1 MRYSHTAITE
11 LSKKYRSILIKC
23 ALFNLAVVISVPAV
37 SATYGIDVT
46 TNSEYADTNISG
58 DTAGIFSGSGSVGT
72 FTGSDIDVTAGSYGV
87 WAKDT
92 GSKIIIGSADDAI
105 NSLTISGGSERGIR
119 ANLGGEVDVHAN
131 TISITGTDDMY
142 GVHAYSNGSKIS
154 LNAKQIDINVENQTG
169 VIANTDG
176 VKVSPSTEVSLVADN
191 INISSNVTAVAGMS
205 EGVVRLSGNT
215 TLNAKNAILG
225 RGGATIAINTAEGD
239 ADKTLKMNGN
249 IDFNY
254 DKKTSGSPIDAHIN
268 VNLNGADSYWNGNT
282 TMTWG
287 NVRPTDDYLKVTQA
301 VVTLNDGAKWNVA
314 AIEDSDTGAQIALNN
329 LIMNNG
335 EINVSDSNAEARI
348 EQLTINGG
356 TINNTG
362 KVSVDT
368 MNVSGELTLNGK
380 VTGGNVTFKDGST
393 LVTALDDTTKIDATN
408 VTIGDSAL
416 KLIVDSGV
424 EEKSYN
430 FITADTISGA
440 FKIEDNGLY
449 SFKQVDG
456 NIEASKKSE
465 NQIAEET
472 GASVQ
477 DTTALLSLIAV
488 NGAGSEQGNELASA
502 LSNELQS
509 GNPSKAIQGTK
520 DVAPSTSQYTLGLS
534 QNLTNMFAGIAGT
547 RMGTSAVTGTNGG
560 DISKGTGVWAQGIYN
575 HSKRDIT
582 TSNDGFSANSHG
594 LAVGADYQ
602 VSPSVTI
609 GLGYGYTDTDADS
622 SGRDL
627 TVDGHN
633 VFAYGEYQPSEWY
646 INTVLNYGFAKYKE
660 KKAPMGIALR
670 SEYDVNSYAAQIM
683 TGYDFANGL
692 TPEVGMRYLLVDTDS
707 YSDGVQ
713 RIRSE
718 RDDVLTAVAG
728 VKYAKPFTHC
738 CIKWN
743 PSVRLAATYD
753 IISDNSKANVAV
765 LGGGNYQIDGQRLH
779 RFGVEAGAGITA
791 SIKNLDLTLEYNGAF
806 RQDYRSQGGML
817 KAKYNF

>member
-11 LSKKYRSILIKC
+11 LSKRYKNILIKC
-23 ALFNLAVVISVPAV
+23 ALFNLAVMISVPAF
-37 SATYGIDVT
+37 SATNGIDVT
-46 TNSEYADTNISG
+46 SDTEYVDTVISG
-58 DTAGIFSGSGSVGT
+58 ETAGIYSGSGAVGT
-72 FTGSDIDVTAGSYGV
+72 FTGSDIDVKAGSYGV

-92 GSKIIIGSADDAI
+92 GSKIIIGSADNAV
-105 NSLTISGGSERGIR
+105 NSLTVSGVGERGIR
-119 ANLGGEVDVHAN
+119 ANLGGEVAVYAD
-131 TISITGTDDMY
+131 TISIAGTEDAY

-154 LNAKQIDINVENQTG
+154 LNAKQIDISVANQIG
-169 VIANTDG
+169 VLANTDG
-176 VKVSPSTEVSLVADN
+176 DKVSPTTEISLTADN
-191 INISSNVTAVAGMS
+191 INISSDNTAVGGMS
-205 EGVVRLSGNT
+205 QGTVRLSGNT
-215 TLNAKNAILG
+215 ILTGENAILG
-225 RGGATIAINTAEGD
+225 RGGATIEINTAAAD
-239 ADKTLKMNGN
+239 ADKTLKMDGN
-249 IDFNY
+249 IDFDY
-254 DKKTSGSPIDAHIN
+254 EKKTSNSPIDANIN
-268 VNLNGADSYWNGNT
+268 VVLNGSDSYWNGNT
-282 TMTWG
+282 IMSWG
-287 NVRPTDDYLKVTQA
+287 ATRPTDDYLKVTQA
-301 VVTLNDGAKWNVA
+301 VVTLNNGAKWNATAV
-314 AIEDSDTGAQIALNN
+314 EDSDTGAQIALNN

-335 EINVSDSNAEARI
+335 ELNVNDANAEARI

-368 MNVSGELTLNGK
+368 MNVSGELTLNGT
-380 VTGGNVTFKDGST
+380 VTGGDVTFQDGAT
-393 LVTALDDTTKIDATN
+393 LITALDDTTKIDATN
-408 VTIGDSAL
+408 VTIGDAAL
-416 KLIVDSGV
+416 KLIIDGNV

-440 FKIEDNGLY
+440 FTIEDNGLY
-449 SFKQVDG
+449 SFEQVDG
-456 NIEASKKSE
+456 NIAASKKSE
-465 NQIAEET
+465 SQIAEET

-477 DTTALLSLIAV
+477 DTTALLSLISADG
-488 NGAGSEQGNELASA
+488 NSSEAGNELASL
-502 LSNELQS
+502 LSSELQA
-509 GNPSKAIQGTK
+509 GNASKAIQGAK
-520 DVAPSTSQYTLGLS
+520 DAAPSTSQYTLGLS
-534 QNLTNMFAGIAGT
+534 QNLTNMFAGIVGT
-547 RMGTSAVTGTNGG
+547 RMAAPSVKGTSGG
-560 DISKGTGVWAQGIYN
+560 DISKGTGVWAQGLYN
-575 HSKRDIT
+575 HTKQDMT
-582 TSNDGFSANSHG
+582 ASNDGFSANSRG

-660 KKAPMGIALR
+660 KKAPLGVALR
-670 SEYDVNSYAAQIM
+670 GEYDVNSYGAQIM
-683 TGYDFANGL
+683 TGYDFENGI

-728 VKYAKPFTHC
+728 VKYAKPFKHC

-743 PSVRLAATYD
+743 PSIRLAATYD